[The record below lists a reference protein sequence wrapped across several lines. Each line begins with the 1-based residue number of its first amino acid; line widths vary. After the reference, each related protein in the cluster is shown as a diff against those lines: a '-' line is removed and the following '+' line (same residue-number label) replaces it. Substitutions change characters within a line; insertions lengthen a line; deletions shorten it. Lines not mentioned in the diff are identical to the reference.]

1 MTSLQIGGLG
11 ALDDVMA
18 LVEGSSGASGAFR
31 TTGHALAPDVQAWL
45 ASPSQGLK
53 AGIDSVHGADA
64 SIDALAR
71 LAPSSLAVVGA
82 VTSEDSC
89 WAEIER
95 RGEGEPETCLAGLTY
110 GATRE
115 VTRLVWLRAP
125 LVPGREMGGAGAGPD
140 GQTPEGQT
148 PDRQS
153 PDAQS
158 PDAWTSDGRVILERY
173 FADLTNSRFREAAG
187 NFTVDTLYSHPP
199 YAGGTERVLFH
210 GREAL
215 WRGFVELRGPS
226 PVRQIITGFW
236 QQGERVFVE
245 GVIEGIPNG
254 GTFVAT
260 GQISPEGEIARYV
273 AFYSATRIAR

>member
-1 MTSLQIGGLG
+1 M
-11 ALDDVMA
+11 
-18 LVEGSSGASGAFR
+18 
-31 TTGHALAPDVQAWL
+31 
-45 ASPSQGLK
+45 
-53 AGIDSVHGADA
+53 AGIDSVHGAEA
-64 SIDALAR
+64 TIDALAR
-71 LAPSSLAVVGA
+71 LAPSGLTVVGA
-82 VTSEDSC
+82 VASEDAC
-89 WAEIER
+89 WAEIAR

-110 GATRE
+110 GATGQ

-125 LVPGREMGGAGAGPD
+125 LVAGSRGGRRGRGSDGQGAGG
-140 GQTPEGQT
+140 
-148 PDRQS
+148 R
-153 PDAQS
+153 
-158 PDAWTSDGRVILERY
+158 TSDGRTILERY
-173 FADLTNSRFREAAG
+173 FADLTNSRFREAAA

-199 YAGGTERVLFH
+199 YAGGTERVLFD

-254 GTFVAT
+254 GSFFAT

-273 AFYSATRIAR
+273 AFYSGQRVPRLVAAVAALRRARGLDPRHGHRA